1 MEQKRYIYEILR
13 SLERH
18 GGRAELRPTIYGEVF
33 DALKG
38 DLTPND
44 LGDTNFGDEEKWTN
58 EIRQARRTMIEYG
71 LLEPKEITGRVGDHD
86 RWPRVHC
93 CLSKRSALE
102 FGWC

>member
-44 LGDTNFGDEEKWTN
+44 LGDTN
-58 EIRQARRTMIEYG
+58 RRRR
-71 LLEPKEITGRVGDHD
+71 KVD
-86 RWPRVHC
+86 
-93 CLSKRSALE
+93 
-102 FGWC
+102 